1 MRKYQ
6 IISADGHVESHP
18 ELWSS
23 RIASKYR
30 DRAPQYGRTET
41 GQEAWI
47 LGSIAKPLSVDT
59 ATGGRPYDQMVAK
72 NITYKRADGSYGPGL
87 GDGTQRL
94 REQDQDGI
102 DAEVLFPPVFG
113 PNFLKNILTEQ
124 GDQEAYVAVIQ
135 GYNTWLGED
144 FCSVAPDRL
153 IGTAILPETGVDD
166 AIAEMQR
173 CAKMGLR
180 AICLNKWPNGTN
192 DSSPDDDRFWAESLE
207 LGMKMS
213 PHQNF
218 GKTQTTPVP
227 ESVAFELGSMGSR
240 SRVFGR
246 PTRTCGELIATG
258 VLDRFPSLRFYYGE
272 SDAGWIPYHVMST
285 DDWYLRW
292 YHENGVRL
300 PKLPSDY
307 WRDHFRFSFLNDP
320 VAVDLRYQIG
330 VDLLMWASDLPHSTG
345 SFPYSREVIAS
356 QFHDVPADEQRQIL
370 VENACEY
377 FDLDIDRE
385 LTPTP

>member
-1 MRKYQ
+1 MEFAYCEQ
-6 IISADGHVESHP
+6 ISRPSA
-18 ELWSS
+18 
-23 RIASKYR
+23 
-30 DRAPQYGRTET
+30 QYGRTET

-72 NITYKRADGSYGPGL
+72 NITYKRADGPYGPGL

-180 AICLNKWPNGTN
+180 RFASINGRMGRMTL
-192 DSSPDDDRFWAESLE
+192 RR
-207 LGMKMS
+207 
-213 PHQNF
+213 
-218 GKTQTTPVP
+218 TTTV
-227 ESVAFELGSMGSR
+227 SGRSR
-240 SRVFGR
+240 SSWG
-246 PTRTCGELIATG
+246 
-258 VLDRFPSLRFYYGE
+258 
-272 SDAGWIPYHVMST
+272 
-285 DDWYLRW
+285 
-292 YHENGVRL
+292 
-300 PKLPSDY
+300 
-307 WRDHFRFSFLNDP
+307 
-320 VAVDLRYQIG
+320 
-330 VDLLMWASDLPHSTG
+330 
-345 SFPYSREVIAS
+345 
-356 QFHDVPADEQRQIL
+356 
-370 VENACEY
+370 
-377 FDLDIDRE
+377 
-385 LTPTP
+385 